1 MLPGLLMS
9 DKDSNRNI
17 VLGGFMGTG
26 KTTVGELI
34 AAKLY
39 WPFVDAD
46 AEIVSRF
53 GKTIPEIFE
62 QQGEGAFRR
71 FETVIAQSLA
81 ARTRTVIATGGGMLV
96 DPANLAM
103 LESTGFVVCLNAT
116 PEAIEARLGDGEGRP
131 LVWGWRDLL
140 EDRRAAYAQIP
151 HQIETTGREPD
162 EVAEEIIAL
171 WRKST

>member
-1 MLPGLLMS
+1 MP
-9 DKDSNRNI
+9 DKDSNHRNI

-46 AEIVSRF
+46 AEIESRF
-53 GKTIPEIFE
+53 GRSIPEIFE

-71 FETVIAQSLA
+71 YEMIIAQSLA
-81 ARTRTVIATGGGMLV
+81 ARKNTVIATGGGMLV
-96 DPANLAM
+96 DSANLAM
-103 LESTGFVVCLNAT
+103 MQSSGFVVCLNAA

-131 LVWGWRDLL
+131 LAWGWRDLL
-140 EDRRAAYAQIP
+140 ESRREAYAQIP
-151 HQIETTGREPD
+151 HQVKTTDRDPEA
-162 EVAEEIIAL
+162 VAEEVIAL
-171 WRKST
+171 WRKSL